1 MTGAESRPRRIAP
14 VVIAALAVGALIR
27 LWFYAARPSLW
38 IDEAR
43 VALNIGSRS
52 WGELLRPLDFDQA
65 APPLFLWVT
74 KLAVLVLG
82 MNEYGLRAVP
92 LLASL
97 AIPPLVFVL
106 ADRLAGRRV
115 AVLATVLAAVS
126 PGLVRHAAELKP
138 YQVDAFVALVLI
150 GAFLARRPDH
160 RGFGAP
166 LVLLGAIAV
175 WLSTTAVFVL
185 AAIGIIELWE
195 RRRDPAALR
204 ALLPAFA
211 LWLGSFA
218 GVYAIS
224 YRHTAANA
232 YLREFWSPTVLTPD
246 RPGWVVD
253 VWRSMRD
260 VAAEGFVT
268 GALELWA
275 SPLTT
280 VALNIGGAVLLL
292 LAGLGVRSLARSRGG
307 RVAMLLTLPWLIVFA
322 ASVTGRYPFAPRLTL
337 FALPLLDIAVAAGL
351 VALDGLQRPVRVA
364 LATPFVVVFGAGLLW
379 CVDRMAAPGWE
390 DHIRP
395 AVEFFRKEV
404 RPGEPVYVLA
414 GALPAWTFYTTDWQ
428 RPDTARLA
436 RVARE
441 ASAGGLAFENE
452 RSRGRRVDGD
462 GAHLVFPYNDWV
474 ELLGVYSGARWLS
487 SGELTQRHPDPS
499 WASSEALRIRNA
511 ARPTT
516 WVLAG
521 RSLALDRE
529 LRGAVEALG
538 GRSGETYVDAYVTIT
553 RYRFDPETVSTR

>member
-1 MTGAESRPRRIAP
+1 MNGAESASRRIPP
-14 VVIAALAVGALIR
+14 VAIAALAVGALIR
-27 LWFYAARPSLW
+27 LWVYAARPSLW

-43 VALNIGSRS
+43 VALNIGARS
-52 WGELLRPLDFDQA
+52 WGELLQPLDFDQA
-65 APPLFLWVT
+65 APPLFLWAT
-74 KLAVLVLG
+74 KLAVLALG

-115 AVLATVLAAVS
+115 AVLATVLAALS

-138 YQVDAFVALVLI
+138 YQVDAFMALVLI
-150 GAFLARRPDH
+150 GAFLARRPGR
-160 RGFGAP
+160 RGFGPAA
-166 LVLLGAIAV
+166 VLLGAIAV

-185 AAIGIIELWE
+185 AAIGMIELGQH
-195 RRRDPAALR
+195 RRDPAALR

-232 YLREFWSPTVLTPD
+232 YLREFWSPTVLTPG

-253 VWRSMRD
+253 VWRSIRD

-268 GALELWA
+268 GPLELWA

-280 VALNIGGAVLLL
+280 VALNIGGAILLL
-292 LAGLGVRSLARSRGG
+292 LAGLGVRSLARSRG
-307 RVAMLLTLPWLIVFA
+307 RPEAMVLTLPWLIVFA
-322 ASVTGRYPFAPRLTL
+322 ASVAGRYPFAPRLTL

-351 VALDGLQRPVRVA
+351 VALDKLPRPVRVA
-364 LATPFVVVFGAGLLW
+364 LAAPFAVVFGAGVLW
-379 CVDRMAAPGWE
+379 CVDRVAAPDWE

-395 AVEFFRKEV
+395 AVEFFREEV

-428 RPDTARLA
+428 QPDTARLA

-452 RSRGRRVDGD
+452 RPRGRRVEDD
-462 GAHLVFPYNDWV
+462 GAHLVFRYKDWT
-474 ELLGVYSGARWLS
+474 ELFGVYSGARWLS
-487 SGELTQRHPDPS
+487 DGELTQRHPDAN
-499 WASSEALRIRNA
+499 WAASEAHRVRNA
-511 ARPTT
+511 AKPST

-521 RSLALDRE
+521 RSLRLDRE
-529 LRGAVEALG
+529 LRAAIEALG
-538 GRSGETYVDAYVTIT
+538 GRSAESYVDTDVTVT
-553 RYRFDPETVSTR
+553 RYRFDSAAASIR